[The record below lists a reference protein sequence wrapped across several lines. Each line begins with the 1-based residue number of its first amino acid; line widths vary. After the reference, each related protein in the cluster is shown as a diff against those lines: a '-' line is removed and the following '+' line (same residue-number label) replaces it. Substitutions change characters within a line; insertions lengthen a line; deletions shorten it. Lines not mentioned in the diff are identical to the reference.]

1 MTKDFFKKKE
11 NLMYIIILAVFC
23 MLFLKEVFTPLEN
36 NKKEVKE
43 ESKVEDL
50 VKKREEEKKDLLE
63 QKLARIISNI
73 QGVEEAEVL
82 VTYAG
87 SEKIIPVYETKEE
100 VKEKE
105 KITEKNIAYEEDIN
119 GSKKVIVES
128 NVAKEAQGVIVC
140 IKGNV
145 DPNLKTEIK
154 NAVAMVTNIPSHK
167 VRIFNK

>member
-11 NLMYIIILAVFC
+11 NIIYLIILAVSC
-23 MLFLKEVFTPLEN
+23 MLFLKQIFTPVEEN
-36 NKKEVKE
+36 KEEVKE
-43 ESKVEDL
+43 N
-50 VKKREEEKKDLLE
+50 VKEEALLKKKEEERKDLLE
-63 QKLARIISNI
+63 QKLAKIISNI

-82 VTYAG
+82 VTYTG

-105 KITEKNIAYEEDIN
+105 KVTEKNIAYEEDIN

-140 IKGNV
+140 IKGNI
-145 DPNLKTEIK
+145 DNNLKNEIK
-154 NAVAMVTNIPSHK
+154 NAVAMVTNIPSHQVK
-167 VRIFNK
+167 IFNK